1 MVRYAHPGKPCD
13 LIDASS
19 VSTAG
24 SSVPGN
30 SEADRGLF
38 TCVPRYRAERMS
50 LSAEPAVGLN
60 SMPLPFNIGP

>member
-38 TCVPRYRAERMS
+38 MCVPRYGQNAS
-50 LSAEPAVGLN
+50 VYQLN
-60 SMPLPFNIGP
+60 WL